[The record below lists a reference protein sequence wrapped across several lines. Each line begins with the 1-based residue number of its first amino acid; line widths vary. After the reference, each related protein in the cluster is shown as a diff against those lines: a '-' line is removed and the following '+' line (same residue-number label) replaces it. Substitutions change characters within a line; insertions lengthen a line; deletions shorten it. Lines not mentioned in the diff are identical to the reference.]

1 MAVRRNVLGEVE
13 TLLQPLA
20 GLLMALV
27 GIGAVGSASAE
38 DWTVATPNS
47 VLIDSSGNPYNGATV
62 IDERI
67 HGEGV
72 PFSGDGSAAMG
83 GVPTDDASAF
93 AAANAFNAA
102 PDYGTVPHTYA
113 GCGAAGC
120 VGGCDSCVGGGCP
133 PARRSWKKEGIC
145 WVGRTDALI
154 LWRDAPPAR
163 PLVDL
168 GLSGVPVLNANGMD
182 SEAAAGPRFSLFR
195 VNQCNGTAW
204 ETTYLRAANWRSLRP
219 LSVQSDGYAL
229 APPGIYGN
237 DNTYNFDTGVA
248 NLGSSLQSLEFN
260 RHWSKGQNLRFLAG
274 FRWVEWNESF
284 SLSDTFTGP
293 PAINDFYNT
302 NCINSLYG
310 GQIGLDAWLLSLPWM
325 RIDSVIKAGAYYNN
339 AVQSSLY
346 QADVTGELLS
356 QGVTINE
363 SPVSC
368 AFVGEIGF
376 TGVVPITSCLD
387 FRFGYF
393 GLWLSGIAQPTQQL
407 SSQVLT
413 QPAGG
418 VEPAAGT
425 INANG
430 STLVQGVS
438 LGLEGRW

>member
-1 MAVRRNVLGEVE
+1 MAARRSVTR
-13 TLLQPLA
+13 TLLLPLRSSA
-20 GLLMALV
+20 LLMVA
-27 GIGAVGSASAE
+27 AVGLTSTGVARAE
-38 DWTVATPNS
+38 DWTVAPPNS
-47 VLIDSSGNPYNGATV
+47 VLIDSSGYPLSTEA
-62 IDERI
+62 
-67 HGEGV
+67 GEG
-72 PFSGDGSAAMG
+72 
-83 GVPTDDASAF
+83 T
-93 AAANAFNAA
+93 AAAAEPLASSNN
-102 PDYGTVPHTYA
+102 DYAVVGQPLASGAYGYGGSPGMPVEYPMDGTATHGCGVA
-113 GCGAAGC
+113 GCSGECAGYGAA
-120 VGGCDSCVGGGCP
+120 CP
-133 PARRSWKKEGIC
+133 PARRRWKKEGIC
-145 WVGRTDALI
+145 WVGRADALI

-163 PLVDL
+163 PLVDTGL
-168 GLSGVPVLNANGMD
+168 GGVPVLNANGMD

-219 LSVQSDGYAL
+219 LSVQSEGYAL

-237 DNTYNFDTGVA
+237 SNTYNFDAGVA

-284 SLSDTFTGP
+284 SLGDTFAGP
-293 PAINDFYNT
+293 PSINDFYNT

-356 QGVTINE
+356 QGITIND

-407 SSQVLT
+407 SGQVLT
-413 QPAGG
+413 APAGG
-418 VEPAAGT
+418 VEPASGT

-430 STLVQGVS
+430 GTLVQGVS

>member
-1 MAVRRNVLGEVE
+1 MGARTNRLIFTLATLSCAIGFATALSGNRSQAVASDAFVGV
-13 TLLQPLA
+13 PSILA
-20 GLLMALV
+20 EG
-27 GIGAVGSASAE
+27 G
-38 DWTVATPNS
+38 TVATAPT
-47 VLIDSSGNPYNGATV
+47 A
-62 IDERI
+62 
-67 HGEGV
+67 
-72 PFSGDGSAAMG
+72 SGDAMADYSSAMA
-83 GVPTDDASAF
+83 
-93 AAANAFNAA
+93 
-102 PDYGTVPHTYA
+102 
-113 GCGAAGC
+113 GAACVSPSCNDAGSCGPSKGC
-120 VGGCDSCVGGGCP
+120 NACFDQPGLWQFLKACHDKGD
-133 PARRSWKKEGIC
+133 AC
-145 WVGRTDALI
+145 WVGRADALI

-284 SLSDTFTGP
+284 SLGDTFTGP

-356 QGVTINE
+356 QGVTIND

-407 SSQVLT
+407 SGQVLT

>member
-1 MAVRRNVLGEVE
+1 MECRTARWFRIRAAHSAGAFALTFATVVSVCQAQQADAFVE
-13 TLLQPLA
+13 TPSVLQ
-20 GLLMALV
+20 
-27 GIGAVGSASAE
+27 GSGYGDAPEVIQGGDGGVVSC
-38 DWTVATPNS
+38 TPN
-47 VLIDSSGNPYNGATV
+47 
-62 IDERI
+62 
-67 HGEGV
+67 
-72 PFSGDGSAAMG
+72 
-83 GVPTDDASAF
+83 
-93 AAANAFNAA
+93 
-102 PDYGTVPHTYA
+102 
-113 GCGAAGC
+113 
-120 VGGCDSCVGGGCP
+120 GGCESCSSPSCNGCYDQP
-133 PARRSWKKEGIC
+133 GLWQFLKACHDKGDAC

-163 PLVDL
+163 PLVDTGL
-168 GLSGVPVLNANGMD
+168 GGLPVLNANGMD

-219 LSVQSDGYAL
+219 LSVQSEGYAL

-237 DNTYNFDTGVA
+237 SNTYNFDAGVA

-284 SLSDTFTGP
+284 SLGDTFVGP

-339 AVQSSLY
+339 AVQRSLY
-346 QADVTGELLS
+346 QADVTGEILS
-356 QGVTINE
+356 QEITIND

-376 TGVVPITSCLD
+376 TGVVPITNCLD

-407 SSQVLT
+407 SDQVLT
-413 QPAGG
+413 APAGG
-418 VEPAAGT
+418 VEPASGT
-425 INANG
+425 INADG
-430 STLVQGVS
+430 GTLVQGVS